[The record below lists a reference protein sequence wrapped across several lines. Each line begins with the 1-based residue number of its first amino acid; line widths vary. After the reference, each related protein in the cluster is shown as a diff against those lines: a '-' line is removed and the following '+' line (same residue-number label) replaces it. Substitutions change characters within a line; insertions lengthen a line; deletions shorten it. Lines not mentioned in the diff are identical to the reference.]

1 MANFC
6 FINVTYFDFVY
17 ILPRTKLG
25 TKWKAN
31 FGPPMLHTG
40 SRQNKT
46 SLGPIDWIINEYLLT
61 LFFISISVWWCYWH
75 PVLSTSLMTAVIISC
90 VVFRHFSVSLFLAA
104 RKNKENDS
112 IEQIMGEGMS
122 YQSHSYASLKVE

>member
-1 MANFC
+1 
-6 FINVTYFDFVY
+6 
-17 ILPRTKLG
+17 
-25 TKWKAN
+25 
-31 FGPPMLHTG
+31 
-40 SRQNKT
+40 
-46 SLGPIDWIINEYLLT
+46 
-61 LFFISISVWWCYWH
+61 
-75 PVLSTSLMTAVIISC
+75 MTAVIISC